1 METQLQKPKDY
12 IAVDGWCANTWGWW
26 VWYYRWI
33 LIKNGEVNNGKVIFE
48 KEFPQTSNNL
58 TEYLAILEAMKWRMK
73 NDPKIP
79 IYSDSSVALSRVR
92 KWGHNCWQLAMWQHA
107 KSYTEKLENWRNKA
121 KAPFENIYQ
130 RFTKKRWDIP
140 ADYGKK
146 AWWVNLYPKKQSKD
160 IQELNKKIEEW
171 KQDQK
176 FNLETISKTIYA
188 DFYWE
193 KVLKEIDEMT
203 DNLKPNMNQLHFG
216 ALIASGVSSDLA
228 YLSVFVDKWEELKN
242 AEIEYNKAFANDSSK
257 KYEKKADLEKIQ
269 NEIFIMWK
277 MYASTPWVKRAV
289 NKIIHNEVDTVYGM
303 IENDNKTLLKYL
315 YTAMNK
321 LQWEIVAWH
330 NIAMNANALKNI
342 GHEIALIQKD
352 IAPDNNVIFA
362 FWKDVLQKTNTM
374 QKEDLVNVIAEAL

>member
-1 METQLQKPKDY
+1 METQLRIPKDY
-12 IAVDGWCANTWGWW
+12 IAVDGWCANTSWWW
-26 VWYYRWI
+26 VWYYRGI

-58 TEYLAILEAMKWRMK
+58 TEYLAILEAMRWRMK
-73 NDPKIP
+73 NDPKIA
-79 IYSDSSVALSRVR
+79 IYSDSTVAIWWVR
-92 KWGHNCWQLAMWQHA
+92 KWGHNCSQLPMWQHA
-107 KSYTEKLENWRNKA
+107 KSYTEKLENWRNKS

-130 RFTKKRWDIP
+130 RFTKKWWDIP

-146 AWWVNLYPKKQSKD
+146 AWWVNLYPKKQAKD
-160 IQELNKKIEEW
+160 IQELQKKIDEW

-193 KVLKEIDEMT
+193 EVLKEINEMT
-203 DNLKPNMNQLHFG
+203 DNQKPNMNQLHFW
-216 ALIASGVSSDLA
+216 ALIASWVSSSLA
-228 YLSVFVDKWEELKN
+228 YLSVFVDK
-242 AEIEYNKAFANDSSK
+242 ADEITDKKKEINKAFGNK
-257 KYEKKADLEKIQ
+257 KKDLMVELEDMEMKIQ
-269 NEIFIMWK
+269 IMWK

-289 NKIIHNEVDTVYGM
+289 NKIMHNEIDTVYGL
-303 IENDNKTLLKYL
+303 IQNDNKTLLKYL

-321 LQWEIVAWH
+321 LQQEILAGR
-330 NIAMNANALKNI
+330 NIALNANALKNI

-362 FWKDVLQKTNTM
+362 FGKNVLQETKEMWKD
-374 QKEDLVNVIAEAL
+374 ELVNVITEAL

>member
-1 METQLQKPKDY
+1 MKTLLQKPTDY
-12 IAVDGWCANTWGWW
+12 IAVDGWCANTWWGW
-26 VWYYRWI
+26 VGYYRWI

-58 TEYLAILEAMKWRMK
+58 TEYLAILEAMRWRSK

-92 KWGHNCWQLAMWQHA
+92 KWGHNCWQLPMRQHA
-107 KSYTEKLENWRNKA
+107 KSYTEKLENWRNKS

-146 AWWVNLYPKKQSKD
+146 AWWVNLYPKKQWKD
-160 IQELNKKIEEW
+160 IQALNKKIEEW
-171 KQDQK
+171 KNDQK

-193 KVLKEIDEMT
+193 AVLKEIDEMT
-203 DNLKPNMNQLHFG
+203 DTLKPNMNQLHFW
-216 ALIASGVSSDLA
+216 ALIASWVSSDLA
-228 YLSVFVDKWEELKN
+228 YQSVFVEKWEELADAKKQ
-242 AEIEYNKAFANDSSK
+242 YLKAPTK
-257 KYEKKADLEKIQ
+257 KEKADKQIDLEKLQ
-269 NEIFIMWK
+269 NEIQVMWR
-277 MYASTPWVKRAV
+277 MYAGTPWVKRAV
-289 NKIIHNEVDTVYGM
+289 NKIIHNEVDTVYGI

-315 YTAMNK
+315 YTAMQK
-321 LQWEIVAWH
+321 LQWEILAWR
-330 NIAMNANALKNI
+330 NIALNANALKNI
-342 GHEIALIQKD
+342 WHEIALIQKD

-362 FWKDVLQKTNTM
+362 FWKDVLQKTDTM
-374 QKEDLVNVIAEAL
+374 WREDLVNVISEAL

>member
-12 IAVDGWCANTWGWW
+12 IAVDWWCANTWWW
-26 VWYYRWI
+26 GVWYYRWI
-33 LIKNGEVNNGKVIFE
+33 LIKNWEVNNGKVIFE
-48 KEFPQTSNNL
+48 QEFPQTSNNL
-58 TEYLAILEAMKWRMK
+58 TEYLAILEAMRWRMK
-73 NDPKIP
+73 NAPDLP

-92 KWGHNCWQLAMWQHA
+92 KWGHNCWQLPMWQHA
-107 KSYTEKLENWRNKA
+107 KSYTEKMEKWRTKS

-146 AWWVNLYPKKQSKD
+146 AWWVNLYPKKQSRD
-160 IQELNKKIEEW
+160 IQALNKKIEEW
-171 KQDQK
+171 KENQK

-188 DFYWE
+188 DFYWQE
-193 KVLKEIDEMT
+193 VLKEIDEMT
-203 DNLKPNMNQLHFG
+203 DSLKPNMNQLHFG

-228 YLSVFVDKWEELKN
+228 YQSVFVEKWEELIRKKK
-242 AEIEYNKAFANDSSK
+242 EYLKAPTK
-257 KYEKKADLEKIQ
+257 KEKADKWVELERLQ
-269 NEIFIMWK
+269 NEIQVMWK
-277 MYASTPWVKRAV
+277 MYAGTPWVKRAV

-303 IENDNKTLLKYL
+303 IENDSKTLLKYL
-315 YTAMNK
+315 YWAMNK
-321 LQWEIVAWH
+321 LQWEILAWK

-342 GHEIALIQKD
+342 WHEIALIQKD

-374 QKEDLVNVIAEAL
+374 WKEDLVNVITESL

>member
-1 METQLQKPKDY
+1 MKTLLQKPTDY
-12 IAVDGWCANTWGWW
+12 IAVDGWCANTWWGW
-26 VWYYRWI
+26 VGYYRWI

-58 TEYLAILEAMKWRMK
+58 TEYLAILEAMRWRSK

-92 KWGHNCWQLAMWQHA
+92 KWGHNCWQLPMRQHA
-107 KSYTEKLENWRNKA
+107 KSYTEKLENWRNKS

-146 AWWVNLYPKKQSKD
+146 AWWVNLYPKKQWKD
-160 IQELNKKIEEW
+160 ILELNKKIEEW
-171 KQDQK
+171 KNDQK

-193 KVLKEIDEMT
+193 AVLKEIDEMT
-203 DNLKPNMNQLHFG
+203 DTLKPNMNQLHFW
-216 ALIASGVSSDLA
+216 ALIASWVSSDLA
-228 YLSVFVDKWEELKN
+228 YQSVFVEKWEELADAKKQ
-242 AEIEYNKAFANDSSK
+242 YLKAPTK
-257 KYEKKADLEKIQ
+257 KEKADKQIDLEKLQ
-269 NEIFIMWK
+269 NEIQVMWR
-277 MYASTPWVKRAV
+277 MYAGTPWVKRAV
-289 NKIIHNEVDTVYGM
+289 NKIIHNEVDTIYGM

-315 YTAMNK
+315 YTAMQK
-321 LQWEIVAWH
+321 LQWEILAWR
-330 NIAMNANALKNI
+330 NIALNANALKNI
-342 GHEIALIQKD
+342 WHEIALIQKD

-362 FWKDVLQKTNTM
+362 FWKDVLQKTDTM
-374 QKEDLVNVIAEAL
+374 GREDLVNVISEAL

>member
-1 METQLQKPKDY
+1 MKTLLQKPIDY
-12 IAVDGWCANTWGWW
+12 IAVDGWCANTWWGW
-26 VWYYRWI
+26 VGYYRWI

-58 TEYLAILEAMKWRMK
+58 TEYLAILEAMRWRMK

-92 KWGHNCWQLAMWQHA
+92 KWGHNCWQLPMRQHA
-107 KSYTEKLENWRNKA
+107 KSYTEKLENWRDKS

-160 IQELNKKIEEW
+160 IQALNKKIEEW
-171 KQDQK
+171 KNDQK

-193 KVLKEIDEMT
+193 AVLKEIDEMT
-203 DNLKPNMNQLHFG
+203 DMLKPNMNQLHFW
-216 ALIASGVSSDLA
+216 ALIASWVSSDLA
-228 YLSVFVDKWEELKN
+228 YQSVFVEKWEELAN
-242 AEIEYNKAFANDSSK
+242 AKKEYLKSLTKKEKADK
-257 KYEKKADLEKIQ
+257 QIDLEKLQ
-269 NEIFIMWK
+269 NEIQVMWR
-277 MYASTPWVKRAV
+277 MYAGTPWVKRAV

-303 IENDNKTLLKYL
+303 IENDNKTILKYL
-315 YTAMNK
+315 YTTMQK
-321 LQWEIVAWH
+321 LQWEILAWR
-330 NIAMNANALKNI
+330 NIALNANALKNI
-342 GHEIALIQKD
+342 WHEIALIQKD

-362 FWKDVLQKTNTM
+362 FWKDVLQSM
-374 QKEDLVNVIAEAL
+374 WREDLVNVISEAL

>member
-1 METQLQKPKDY
+1 METKLQKPMDY
-12 IAVDGWCANTWGWW
+12 IAVDWWCANTWWW
-26 VWYYRWI
+26 GVWYYRWV

-48 KEFPQTSNNL
+48 QEFPQTSNNL
-58 TEYLAILEAMKWRMK
+58 TEYLAILEAMRWRMK

-79 IYSDSSVALSRVR
+79 IYSDSSVALSWVR
-92 KWGHNCWQLAMWQHA
+92 KWGHNCWQIQMWQHA
-107 KSYTEKLENWRNKA
+107 KSYTEKLENWRRKS

-130 RFTKKRWDIP
+130 RFTKKRGDIP
-140 ADYGKK
+140 ADYWKK

-160 IQELNKKIEEW
+160 IQDLNKKIEEW
-171 KQDQK
+171 KINQK

-193 KVLKEIDEMT
+193 EILKEIDEMT
-203 DNLKPNMNQLHFG
+203 DSLKPNMNQLHFW
-216 ALIASGVSSDLA
+216 ALIASWVSSDLA
-228 YLSVFVDKWEELKN
+228 YQSVFIDKWEELVAK
-242 AEIEYNKAFANDSSK
+242 
-257 KYEKKADLEKIQ
+257 KKAYLKAPTKKEKADKWVELEQLQ
-269 NEIFIMWK
+269 NEIQILWK
-277 MYASTPWVKRAV
+277 MYSATPWVRRAV

-315 YTAMNK
+315 YSTMNK
-321 LQWEIVAWH
+321 LQEQILAWH
-330 NIAMNANALKNI
+330 NVAMNANALKNV

-374 QKEDLVNVIAEAL
+374 GKEELVNVISEAL

>member
-1 METQLQKPKDY
+1 METLTKPENY
-12 IAVDGWCANTWGWW
+12 IAVDGWCANTWWGW
-26 VWYYRWI
+26 VGYYRWI

-58 TEYLAILEAMKWRMK
+58 TEYLAILEAMRWRMK

-92 KWGHNCWQLAMWQHA
+92 KWGHNCSQLAMWQHA
-107 KSYTEKLENWRNKA
+107 KSYTEKLENWRKKS

-146 AWWVNLYPKKQSKD
+146 SWWVNLYPKKQSKD

-171 KQDQK
+171 KENQK

-193 KVLKEIDEMT
+193 EVLNEINEMT
-203 DNLKPNMNQLHFG
+203 DSLKPNMNQLHFG
-216 ALIASGVSSDLA
+216 ALIASWVSSDLA
-228 YLSVFVDKWEELKN
+228 YQSVFVDKWQELV
-242 AEIEYNKAFANDSSK
+242 
-257 KYEKKADLEKIQ
+257 EKKKAYLKAPTKKEKADRWVELEQLQ
-269 NEIFIMWK
+269 NEIQMLGK
-277 MYASTPWVKRAV
+277 MYSATPWVRRAV
-289 NKIIHNEVDTVYGM
+289 NKIVHNEVDTVYGM
-303 IENDNKTLLKYL
+303 IKNDNKTLLKYL
-315 YTAMNK
+315 YTTMQK
-321 LQWEIVAWH
+321 LQEQIVAWH
-330 NIAMNANALKNI
+330 NVAMNANALKNI
-342 GHEIALIQKD
+342 WHEIALIQKD

-362 FWKDVLQKTNTM
+362 FWKDVLQKAGTM
-374 QKEDLVNVIAEAL
+374 GKEELVNVISEAL

>member
-1 METQLQKPKDY
+1 METLTKPENY
-12 IAVDGWCANTWGWW
+12 IAVDGWCANTWWGW
-26 VWYYRWI
+26 VGYYRWI

-58 TEYLAILEAMKWRMK
+58 TEYLAILEAMRWRMK

-92 KWGHNCWQLAMWQHA
+92 KWGHNCSQLAMWQHA
-107 KSYTEKLENWRNKA
+107 KSYTEKLENWRKKS

-146 AWWVNLYPKKQSKD
+146 SWWVNLYPKKQSKD

-171 KQDQK
+171 KENQK

-193 KVLKEIDEMT
+193 EVLNEINEMT
-203 DNLKPNMNQLHFG
+203 DSLKPNMNQLHFG
-216 ALIASGVSSDLA
+216 ALIASWVSSDLA
-228 YLSVFVDKWEELKN
+228 YQSVFVDKWEELV
-242 AEIEYNKAFANDSSK
+242 
-257 KYEKKADLEKIQ
+257 EKKKAYLKAPTKKEKADRWVELEQLQ
-269 NEIFIMWK
+269 NEIQMLGK
-277 MYASTPWVKRAV
+277 MYSATPWVRRAV
-289 NKIIHNEVDTVYGM
+289 NKIVHNEVDTVYGM
-303 IENDNKTLLKYL
+303 IKNDNKTLLKYL
-315 YTAMNK
+315 YTTMQK
-321 LQWEIVAWH
+321 LQEQIVAWH
-330 NIAMNANALKNI
+330 NVAMNANALKNI
-342 GHEIALIQKD
+342 WHEIALIQKD

-362 FWKDVLQKTNTM
+362 FWKDVLQKAGTM
-374 QKEDLVNVIAEAL
+374 GKEELVNVISEAL